1 VFLFLPAF
9 RSFFDSVPRYPS
21 AGRFVGEV
29 RGSGSGDS
37 RCHLGATLCFPGCQ
51 FLIQV
56 TNPAEVA
63 AWVVRANGIRT
74 LDGVT
79 FSGGEPMQQ
88 APALFDVIESLS
100 RRLPQLGFGMYSGY
114 SLREL
119 EAGRFRTT
127 PEIAQSARREVW
139 ASIRSFLDFGV
150 LGRYVATR
158 PSALPLRSSANQELL
173 LFTDRYREH
182 DFAPQE
188 VEVHIEPQ
196 GLVQVT
202 GFPVAG
208 LPV

>member
-1 VFLFLPAF
+1 MLVHGFI
-9 RSFFDSVPRYPS
+9 
-21 AGRFVGEV
+21 E
-29 RGSGSGDS
+29 GSRVNGPGL
-37 RCHLGATLCFPGCQ
+37 RAVVHLQGCNLNCPGC
-51 FLIQV
+51 FNVASHPFTGLDHD
-56 TNPAEVA
+56 PAEVA
-63 AWVVRANGIRT
+63 AWVVRANGVRT

-127 PEIAQSARREVW
+127 PEIAQTARREVW
-139 ASIRSFLDFGV
+139 ASIRSFLDFAV

-173 LFTDRYREH
+173 LFTDRYCDH

-188 VEVHIEPQ
+188 VEVHIEPH